1 MRTHMCVYPIPQ
13 ALCSLYFLG
22 ACFHCNVEH
31 AYLRT
36 VYVHTFFVFDSMLP
50 FFNRYGRK
58 PTFTTLF
65 FVTGVC
71 LMGSNLLPPMLDHS
85 LPTVSLYVKIGLVL
99 IAKLSLSGIFNVAY
113 FYSAEIFPTEVRYV
127 NCVSHVCVCVCLCT
141 YVCVYLCLCVCVCI
155 CVIVCV
161 CACAHVCV
169 YVHTCACGVHAHV
182 VYVRT
187 YVRTMFPQ
195 RLLKFL

>member
-141 YVCVYLCLCVCVCI
+141 YVCVYLCLCVCVYLCD
-155 CVIVCV
+155 CVCV
-161 CACAHVCV
+161 RARMCVCMCIRV
-169 YVHTCACGVHAHV
+169 HV
-182 VYVRT
+182 VCMHMLCMYIRMCVQC
-187 YVRTMFPQ
+187 FH
-195 RLLKFL
+195 KGF